1 MCEQWEYML
10 PLLRH
15 RMFFLDDIEL
25 LFLNQVSNNCYTSLT
40 VCITR
45 FGSHV
50 ILLFQQVRGP
60 VPLGGSICP
69 QTRNAVDGGVQSSR
83 LGIDVWDIPKPIYI
97 NNLIKTVQDYP
108 IKPSTSGVEDLLIN
122 NTTWRNRRKR
132 KHRLQIETFN
142 EDVKEFNKAPKK
154 VFHHDH

>member
-25 LFLNQVSNNCYTSLT
+25 LFLNQVSNNWYTSFF
-40 VCITR
+40 VCITH

-50 ILLFQQVRGP
+50 ILFFQQVRGP

-83 LGIDVWDIPKPIYI
+83 LGIDVWDIP
-97 NNLIKTVQDYP
+97 
-108 IKPSTSGVEDLLIN
+108 
-122 NTTWRNRRKR
+122 
-132 KHRLQIETFN
+132 
-142 EDVKEFNKAPKK
+142 
-154 VFHHDH
+154 